1 LSRRVANSNMY
12 DRKMS
17 KNQDQD
23 TAEMLDRLENSVVT
37 ARSMPFSDN
46 CLVDREE
53 MLVLIGMI
61 RDSLPAELK
70 QAKWLLEQNRQLI
83 AEARKEAE
91 NIIREAETRMASM
104 INEHEITQLARQQ
117 AGITVEAANSSARQ
131 IRAGALEYAKKRLND
146 LEEQLTEMLVVI
158 QKNKKELK

>member
-1 LSRRVANSNMY
+1 
-12 DRKMS
+12 
-17 KNQDQD
+17 
-23 TAEMLDRLENSVVT
+23 MLDHLENSVVS

-61 RDSLPAELK
+61 RESLPAELK

-91 NIIREAETRMASM
+91 NIMREAESRMSSM
-104 INEHEITQLARQQ
+104 INEHEITMQARQQ
-117 AGITVEAANSSARQ
+117 ASQTIEAANHSARQ
-131 IRAGALEYAKKRLND
+131 IRAGAMEYARKRLGD
-146 LEEQLTEMLVVI
+146 LEEQLTEMLVMI
-158 QKNKKELK
+158 QRNKKDLK

>member
-1 LSRRVANSNMY
+1 MHEHQTGRS
-12 DRKMS
+12 
-17 KNQDQD
+17 QEQD
-23 TAEMLDRLENSVVT
+23 TGAMLDRLESTVLA
-37 ARSMPFSDN
+37 ARSLPFSDS

-53 MLVLIGMI
+53 MLLLIGMI

-104 INEHEITQLARQQ
+104 INEHEITLQARQQ
-117 AGITVEAANSSARQ
+117 ATQTIESANSSARQ
-131 IRAGALEYAKKRLND
+131 IRNGAMEYARKRLSD

-158 QKNKKELK
+158 QRNKKELK